1 MNVLQLVAMFATLAV
16 QAAAVGFLLAWRS
29 KNDPTV
35 NGYTVQPKPFN
46 GLTRVLLWLA
56 VVCIGG
62 AFVVAG
68 LMAYGV
74 FAEAA

>member
-16 QAAAVGFLLAWRS
+16 QAAAVGFLFAWRS

-35 NGYTVQPKPFN
+35 NGYTAPPKPFN
-46 GLTRVLLWLA
+46 GLARVLLWLA

-62 AFVVAG
+62 AFVTTG

-74 FAEAA
+74 FAEAE

>member
-16 QAAAVGFLLAWRS
+16 QAAAVGLLFAWRS

-35 NGYTVQPKPFN
+35 TGYTAQPKRFN
-46 GLTRVLLWLA
+46 GVVRVLLWVA

-62 AFVVAG
+62 CAVATG

-74 FAEAA
+74 LVEAA

>member
-1 MNVLQLVAMFATLAV
+1 MTVLQLVAMFATLAV
-16 QAAAVGFLLAWRS
+16 QAAAVGLLFAWRS

-35 NGYTVQPKPFN
+35 NGYTAQPKPFN
-46 GLTRVLLWLA
+46 GLARVLLWLA

-62 AFVVAG
+62 AFVATG

-74 FAEAA
+74 LVEAA

>member
-1 MNVLQLVAMFATLAV
+1 MNVLQLLAMFATLVV
-16 QAAAVGFLLAWRS
+16 QAAAVGLLFAWRS

-35 NGYTVQPKPFN
+35 NGYTAPPKRLN
-46 GLTRVLLWLA
+46 GVVRALLWVA

-62 AFVVAG
+62 GVVTTG

-74 FAEAA
+74 LVEAA

>member
-16 QAAAVGFLLAWRS
+16 QAAAVGFLFAWRS

-35 NGYTVQPKPFN
+35 NGYTAQPKPFN
-46 GLTRVLLWLA
+46 GLARVLLWID
-56 VVCIGG
+56 VVCISGEL
-62 AFVVAG
+62 VVAG

-74 FAEAA
+74 LTEAA

>member
-1 MNVLQLVAMFATLAV
+1 MNVLQLVAMFVTLAA
-16 QAAAVGFLLAWRS
+16 QAAAVGFLFAWRS

-35 NGYTVQPKPFN
+35 NGYAPQPKRFN
-46 GLTRVLLWLA
+46 GVVRVLLWVA

-62 AFVVAG
+62 GMVNTG

-74 FAEAA
+74 LTGAA

>member
-16 QAAAVGFLLAWRS
+16 QAAAVGLLFAWRS
-29 KNDPTV
+29 KNDPIV
-35 NGYTVQPKPFN
+35 NAYTAQPKRFN
-46 GLTRVLLWLA
+46 GVVRVLLWVA

-62 AFVVAG
+62 GVVATG

-74 FAEAA
+74 LVEAA

>member
-16 QAAAVGFLLAWRS
+16 QPAAVGLLFAWRS

-35 NGYTVQPKPFN
+35 TAYTAQPKRFN
-46 GLTRVLLWLA
+46 GVVRVLLWVA

-62 AFVVAG
+62 GAVATG

-74 FAEAA
+74 LVEAA